1 MNIPLVD
8 DLYTQYH
15 IQIPAIGIA
24 NSPLSQ
30 HFSRSG
36 EHAENRKLAYG
47 L

>member
-8 DLYTQYH
+8 DLYTQYP
-15 IQIPAIGIA
+15 IQIPAMGIV

-30 HFSRSG
+30 HFSPSG
-36 EHAENRKLAYG
+36 EHAEHRKLAYG